1 MDPEQL
7 KILYK
12 NLFSTD
18 DGKKVLEDLEK
29 RFHFQNSTY
38 IPNSDETI
46 YKEGQRSVVV
56 FIKNQLNQTNIK
68 ELINV

>member
-29 RFHFQNSTY
+29 RFYFQNSTY